1 MSHGKSN
8 NKRGEYILIDLKDY
22 VMQIINGRSQVFA
35 CDLNKIE
42 AEKHRRLIDIVDKAW
57 DDKGLNGRNS
67 KHIQ

>member
-1 MSHGKSN
+1 
-8 NKRGEYILIDLKDY
+8 
-22 VMQIINGRSQVFA
+22 MQIINGRSQAFS

-67 KHIQ
+67 KHI